1 MNNKLN
7 ITMRPVSGSLNKE
20 GKCSIRCRITYNR
33 QRKEFSTGI
42 FINPDHWDRRRRAA
56 FENTENGDY
65 INKQLG
71 LIINKMNQAFLFL
84 QVHPGSFNV
93 EDIYS
98 IYRGEK
104 VKHDYQVVEYF
115 DLFLDQLKLLVGIDL
130 EQVTWNKFMYIKND
144 VKAFVLW
151 KFNRIDY
158 PLNKLKMQ
166 FLRDFEFYLKTVK
179 QQRQITIN
187 KSIQRF
193 RKVIKNAVGEGF
205 LMKDP
210 FMLFKVKGI
219 RKEVVFLSPEELRSL
234 EQFDFSQHRLT
245 MVRNLFVF
253 CCYTGLAYAE
263 MTALLKKHIVKGFD
277 GQLWIEM
284 ERNKTKK
291 MIRVPLLPKALE
303 ILHYYKDEEALP
315 KISNQRFNSYLKE
328 IADIVGIEKR
338 LTHHTA
344 RKTFASTVLLY
355 NDVPMEIVS
364 ELLGHSSMSITQEY
378 YGKIVQRKVGE
389 EMKRIRE
396 G

>member
-1 MNNKLN
+1 
-7 ITMRPVSGSLNKE
+7 
-20 GKCSIRCRITYNR
+20 
-33 QRKEFSTGI
+33 
-42 FINPDHWDRRRRAA
+42 
-56 FENTENGDY
+56 
-65 INKQLG
+65 
-71 LIINKMNQAFLFL
+71 
-84 QVHPGSFNV
+84 
-93 EDIYS
+93 
-98 IYRGEK
+98 
-104 VKHDYQVVEYF
+104 
-115 DLFLDQLKLLVGIDL
+115 
-130 EQVTWNKFMYIKND
+130 MYIRND

-166 FLRDFEFYLKTVK
+166 FLHDFEFYLKTVK
-179 QQRQITIN
+179 HQKQITIN

-205 LMKDP
+205 LIKDP
-210 FMLFKVKGI
+210 FMLFKPKGI
-219 RKEVVFLSPEELRSL
+219 RKKVVFLSPEELRTL
-234 EQFDFSQHRLT
+234 EQFDFSQPRLN

-263 MTALLKKHIVKGFD
+263 MTALLKKHIIKGFD

-284 ERNKTKK
+284 ERIKTKK
-291 MIRVPLLPKALE
+291 MIRVPLLPKALD
-303 ILHYYKDEEALP
+303 ILDYYDDEEVLP

-328 IADIVGIEKR
+328 MANIIGIEKR

-364 ELLGHSSMSITQEY
+364 EFLLGHSSMSITQAY

-389 EMKRIRE
+389 EMRRIRE

>member
-1 MNNKLN
+1 MFIDPRHWNTKKQKLLEYAE
-7 ITMRPVSGSLNKE
+7 S
-20 GKCSIRCRITYNR
+20 
-33 QRKEFSTGI
+33 F
-42 FINPDHWDRRRRAA
+42 
-56 FENTENGDY
+56 DY
-65 INKQLG
+65 IDTQLS
-71 LIINKMNQAFLFL
+71 LIINKLNQAFLLL

-93 EDIYS
+93 EDVYS

-115 DLFLDQLKLLVGIDL
+115 EVFLDQLKLLVGVDL
-130 EQVTWNKFMYIKND
+130 EQATWNKFMYIRND

-166 FLRDFEFYLKTVK
+166 FLHDFEFYLKTVK
-179 QQRQITIN
+179 HQKQITIN

-205 LMKDP
+205 LIKDP
-210 FMLFKVKGI
+210 FMLFKPKGI
-219 RKEVVFLSPEELRSL
+219 RKKVVFLSPEELRTL
-234 EQFDFSQHRLT
+234 EQFDFSQPRLN

-263 MTALLKKHIVKGFD
+263 MTALLKKHIIKGFD

-284 ERNKTKK
+284 ERIKTKK
-291 MIRVPLLPKALE
+291 MIRVPLLPKALD
-303 ILHYYKDEEALP
+303 ILDYYDDEEVLP

-328 IADIVGIEKR
+328 IANIIGIEKR

-364 ELLGHSSMSITQEY
+364 ELLGHSSMSITQAY

-389 EMKRIRE
+389 EMRRIRE